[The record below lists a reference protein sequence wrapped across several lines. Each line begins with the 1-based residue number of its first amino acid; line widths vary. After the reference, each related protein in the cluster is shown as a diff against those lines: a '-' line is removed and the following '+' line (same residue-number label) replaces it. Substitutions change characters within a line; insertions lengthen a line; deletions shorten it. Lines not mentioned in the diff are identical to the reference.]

1 MSNELKELLIKEFKA
16 RFPEKKFIPGETSI
30 PISGKVFNEEEI
42 LLMTEAVLDG
52 WWTEGKFVS
61 QFEERF
67 AKYFDKKFCTTVNSG
82 SSANLLAITALTS
95 KKIKEEK
102 RLNHGDE
109 VIVVAASFPTTVNPI
124 VQNGLVP
131 VFIDVELGTYNPNI
145 NEIKKAISPKTKAI
159 FIAHT
164 LGNPYDLNE
173 VSKLCEE
180 NNLWLIE
187 DNCDALGSKFNGK
200 LTGTFGHIAT
210 FSFYPAHHITMGE
223 GGAIVTDDPILN
235 KIIRSLRDWG
245 RDCWCPTGK
254 DNTCKNRYNWQLGN
268 LPLGYDHKYIYSELG
283 YNLKITEMQGAL
295 GLAQMDKLESFTNK
309 RKENFDFLYS
319 GLKQFENYLILPEKH
334 ELADPSWFGLLL
346 TIKDNVKFTRTD
358 ILRFLEEKKIGTRL
372 FFAGNIIKQPYFVDN
387 KFNYRIVGDL
397 KNTDKIM
404 NDTFWIGVYPGISKE
419 MIDYFIDCFKEFLQK
434 YE

>member
-1 MSNELKELLIKEFKA
+1 MNKELKELLTKEYQ
-16 RFPEKKFIPGETSI
+16 EKFQEKDFIPGVTSI
-30 PISGKVFNEEEI
+30 PVSGKSFNQEEI
-42 LLMTEAVLDG
+42 ILMTEAVLDA
-52 WWTEGKFVS
+52 WWTEGRFTGEFESKFANY
-61 QFEERF
+61 FNK
-67 AKYFDKKFCTTVNSG
+67 KYCITVNSG
-82 SSANLLAITALTS
+82 SSANLLALTALCSS
-95 KKIKEEK
+95 KISEEK
-102 RLNHGDE
+102 RLNPGDE
-109 VIVVAASFPTTVNPI
+109 VITVAAGFPTTINPI
-124 VQNGLVP
+124 IQNGLIP
-131 VFIDVELGTYNPNI
+131 VFCDVELQTYNI
-145 NEIKKAISPKTKAI
+145 DIEEIKKAINSKTKAI

-164 LGNPYDLNE
+164 LGNPYNLNE
-173 VSKLCEE
+173 IVKICSD

-187 DNCDALGSKFNGK
+187 DNCDALGSKFDNK
-200 LTGTFGHIAT
+200 LTGTFGHIST

-223 GGAIVTDDPILN
+223 GGAIVTDDLMLN

-245 RDCWCPTGK
+245 RDCWCKTGH

-295 GLAQMDKLESFTNK
+295 GLAQMNKLESFTNK
-309 RKENFDFLYS
+309 RKENFNLLYD
-319 GLKQFENYLILPEKH
+319 GLKQFEDYFILPQKH

-372 FFAGNIIKQPYFVDN
+372 LFAGNIIKQPYFVDN

-404 NDTFWIGVYPGISKE
+404 NDTFWIGVYPLINEE
-419 MIDYFIDCFKEFLQK
+419 MINYTINCFKDFTQK